1 MLRFADAVNEG
12 LALAGFPL
20 CKGGIMAR
28 NPQWCGTLAH
38 WSRLFADWIDRG
50 DPQSLLNGS
59 IFFDFRSLHGDEA
72 LAEQLRAD
80 VTARAR
86 QSPRFL
92 KQMADN
98 ALRNRAPATGWFDEL
113 LRGGDDAPIDLKMQ
127 GTVPFVD
134 AARIWALAAGCAATG
149 TVDRFRQL
157 AAEGKLPQED
167 VDGWIDA
174 FQFMQLMRLRRQ
186 HRIMETGGDAA
197 AAPNTVRPRELSALD
212 RRILREAFR
221 QARKLQA
228 RLELDFPG

>member
-1 MLRFADAVNEG
+1 
-12 LALAGFPL
+12 
-20 CKGGIMAR
+20 
-28 NPQWCGTLAH
+28 
-38 WSRLFADWIDRG
+38 
-50 DPQSLLNGS
+50 
-59 IFFDFRSLHGDEA
+59 
-72 LAEQLRAD
+72 
-80 VTARAR
+80 
-86 QSPRFL
+86 
-92 KQMADN
+92 
-98 ALRNRAPATGWFDEL
+98 
-113 LRGGDDAPIDLKMQ
+113 MQ